1 MFLWLPVS
9 LLGRFSLCIFW
20 TYLISQAAAGSLRC
34 SHSFPSSYSWSH
46 FTTHLIFPLVGGP
59 VGWCLQTSNG
69 RKLHKPLLGR
79 NVRDDGD
86 LTNKTDSVVFWS
98 RAPPVSAG
106 SGFQRWDFG
115 SPAAIPNATVC
126 LDWIAEWCP
135 DERLLVEW
143 TVPPSGGP
151 HRNLPER
158 NIERKFDNLFD

>member
-1 MFLWLPVS
+1 MASCIAFEAIFVVYFLDVS
-9 LLGRFSLCIFW
+9 HFSSCCW
-20 TYLISQAAAGSLRC
+20 SLRC